1 MSLNIFA
8 DRDYLPS
15 ALPHFVMLYP
25 FWGKNYEDP
34 TNPNSGRYDQYTDRG
49 SQYFKMTTLEEAH
62 ITVLPFEWGELSK
75 EPEIAQSLAEKMAQV
90 SASQGKP
97 LVIFCLDDSTTPIT
111 TQNSLVF
118 RTSLLRSACQPNEFI
133 IPAWSEDF
141 VARYCRGEVKL
152 RSKNQEPVIAYC
164 GYDSLCEPKSKLKT
178 RLRMRLGATPIMS
191 RVLSKAGIALVKH
204 PLPWLYG
211 SRIRAQALY
220 NLSRTPGIQCNF
232 IIRDSLQHNSNL
244 SISPREQFV
253 ENMLGSDY
261 VLCTRGGGNFSYRF
275 YETLSCGRIP
285 LFVNTDCSLPFEQ
298 YIDWKKYCV
307 WVEEEDLPHLGDVIR
322 EFHAGLSN
330 QEFQDIQLACRQLWL
345 DWLSPQGFFAN
356 FHRYFSL

>member
-8 DRDYLPS
+8 DKGYLPS
-15 ALPHFVMLYP
+15 TLQHFVMFYP
-25 FWGKNYEDP
+25 FWGKNHEDP
-34 TNPNSGRYDQYTDRG
+34 TNPNSGRYDEYTSRG
-49 SQYFKMTTLEEAH
+49 SRYFSMTTLEEAH
-62 ITVLPFEWGELSK
+62 ITVLPFEWGEISK
-75 EPEIAQSLAEKMAQV
+75 EPEAAQFLAEKMAQV

-97 LVIFCLDDSTTPIT
+97 LVIFCLDDSTTPIAV
-111 TQNSLVF
+111 QNSLVF
-118 RTSLLRSACQPNEFI
+118 RTSLLRSTCQPNDFV

-141 VARYCRGEVKL
+141 VSRYCQGEIKF
-152 RSKNQEPVIAYC
+152 RSKSQEPTVAYC
-164 GYDSLCEPKSKLKT
+164 GYDSLCAPKSNLRN
-178 RLRMRLGATPIMS
+178 RLRMRLGAAPTMS
-191 RVLSKAGIALVKH
+191 RVLSKAGVALVKH

-220 NLSRTPGIQCNF
+220 NLSRTPGIKCNF
-232 IIRDSLQHNSNL
+232 IIRDSLQHNSDL
-244 SISPREQFV
+244 SVSPRQQFV
-253 ENMLGSDY
+253 ENMLSSDY

-307 WVEEEDLPHLGDVIR
+307 WVEEEDLPHLGKIIS

-330 QEFQDIQLACRQLWL
+330 QEFQDMQSACRQLWL

-356 FHRYFSL
+356 FHRYFSS